1 MKTGNIREITN
12 VRMQDIMKTDI
23 VSVKSEIKLIDAVKK
38 MNELNIGVLP
48 VVDGEKLVGLI
59 TEKDIVKCIYKK

>member
-1 MKTGNIREITN
+1 
-12 VRMQDIMKTDI
+12 MKTDI
-23 VSVKSEIKLIDAVKK
+23 VSVTSNIKLVDAIKK

-48 VVDGEKLVGLI
+48 VVDGEKLIGLI